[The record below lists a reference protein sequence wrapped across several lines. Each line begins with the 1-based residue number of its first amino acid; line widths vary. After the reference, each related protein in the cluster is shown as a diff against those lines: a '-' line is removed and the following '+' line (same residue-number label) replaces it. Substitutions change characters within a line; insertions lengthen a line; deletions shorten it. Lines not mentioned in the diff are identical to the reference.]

1 MLLKNTLV
9 EPTVSDKLEK
19 LTIRGYILCM
29 VGVVGQSSQ
38 DLSCCQASFSMAVTC
53 QPGTLHDETARLL
66 PLPSP
71 LQTQAVPPLST
82 NDTNSKGSILTH
94 VCLPILV
101 LEFSLWVA
109 LATLTGTLPIYL
121 RKHLGIDSVR
131 ATEINYA
138 FHTLGN
144 LAPIGGG
151 YLADQHLG
159 RVPTILLACGML
171 TTGLTFCMIA
181 AHPSVASVELLM
193 VGLFGGVGLAQGGTG
208 PCIVVLGADQFDETV
223 ASQRVEKQSFFNWFY
238 WSINVGSTVS
248 FAFLSNLAVNGL
260 ASIAV
265 SPRMG
270 FFAAYAV
277 ATLVFASGSLLFFRG
292 RHRFRAPPPTENVL
306 SIFLSQLLAVCKVS
320 TRGWL
325 VLSGLAAFL
334 PGILLTTASYFV
346 ATSSSWHLVLA
357 LSGAAAV
364 VYGAVVLITTCSSTM
379 WIDDL
384 NHSHRGVP
392 DVACVLRLLPYMSII
407 VVFWAT
413 YSQMET
419 NFVLQGC
426 QMDLR
431 LGGHSL
437 ISPSMLTIVDTAVIL
452 LFIPVFDRVVY
463 PQLTSLGVV
472 PTTLRKIGVGLIFL
486 LLAMLSAAWIEVE
499 RKRREAVVGVGSNC
513 ADEALSAR
521 LPMAQMSIVWQAV
534 PYLLIGLSEILTS
547 IAGASER

>member
-1 MLLKNTLV
+1 
-9 EPTVSDKLEK
+9 
-19 LTIRGYILCM
+19 
-29 VGVVGQSSQ
+29 
-38 DLSCCQASFSMAVTC
+38 
-53 QPGTLHDETARLL
+53 
-66 PLPSP
+66 
-71 LQTQAVPPLST
+71 
-82 NDTNSKGSILTH
+82 
-94 VCLPILV
+94 
-101 LEFSLWVA
+101 
-109 LATLTGTLPIYL
+109 
-121 RKHLGIDSVR
+121 
-131 ATEINYA
+131 
-138 FHTLGN
+138 
-144 LAPIGGG
+144 
-151 YLADQHLG
+151 
-159 RVPTILLACGML
+159 
-171 TTGLTFCMIA
+171 
-181 AHPSVASVELLM
+181 
-193 VGLFGGVGLAQGGTG
+193 
-208 PCIVVLGADQFDETV
+208 
-223 ASQRVEKQSFFNWFY
+223 
-238 WSINVGSTVS
+238 
-248 FAFLSNLAVNGL
+248 
-260 ASIAV
+260 
-265 SPRMG
+265 
-270 FFAAYAV
+270 
-277 ATLVFASGSLLFFRG
+277 
-292 RHRFRAPPPTENVL
+292 
-306 SIFLSQLLAVCKVS
+306 
-320 TRGWL
+320 
-325 VLSGLAAFL
+325 
-334 PGILLTTASYFV
+334 
-346 ATSSSWHLVLA
+346 
-357 LSGAAAV
+357 
-364 VYGAVVLITTCSSTM
+364 VLITTCSSTM